1 MMNERKLAER
11 LILQELRHVIP
22 ASPYRRAGRDFLMH
36 NAGLTDNYVYHGIG
50 GMMSKTPQGFME
62 AIKGFHAAIPD
73 LKSEI
78 IDMVGEGDRLV
89 LRFNF
94 TGTHQGEF
102 FGFPPSGANLH
113 FEGMIMR
120 RFEGE
125 KVAEDLDYFDFPTVV
140 SQIQSQLTKIKN
152 IHLYKTYFGS
162 ATI

>member
-1 MMNERKLAER
+1 MNT
-11 LILQELRHVIP
+11 
-22 ASPYRRAGRDFLMH
+22 DFLMLVGGG
-36 NAGLTDNYVYHGIG
+36 GLFILYHWVNERDYTPIEEYLTEDYVYHGLG

-102 FGFPPSGANLH
+102 LGFFDKGFLFFHLFVFGWHCFFPFYSG
-113 FEGMIMR
+113 
-120 RFEGE
+120 
-125 KVAEDLDYFDFPTVV
+125 YST
-140 SQIQSQLTKIKN
+140 
-152 IHLYKTYFGS
+152 
-162 ATI
+162 

>member
-1 MMNERKLAER
+1 MIVEKHKKIARYLSQKVINEKDY
-11 LILQELRHVIP
+11 
-22 ASPYRRAGRDFLMH
+22 SPIEEY
-36 NAGLTDNYVYHGIG
+36 LTDDYVYHGLG

-102 FGFPPSGANLH
+102 LGFPASGAALH

-120 RFEGE
+120 RFVNG
-125 KVAEDLDYFDFPTVV
+125 KVAEDWDYFDFPTVV
-140 SQIQSQLTKIKN
+140 AQIQTQLN
-152 IHLYKTYFGS
+152 S
-162 ATI
+162 

>member
-1 MMNERKLAER
+1 MIVEKHKKIARYLSQKVVNEKDY
-11 LILQELRHVIP
+11 
-22 ASPYRRAGRDFLMH
+22 SPIEEY
-36 NAGLTDNYVYHGIG
+36 LTDDYVYHGLG

-102 FGFPPSGANLH
+102 LGFPASGAALH

-120 RFEGE
+120 RFVNG
-125 KVAEDLDYFDFPTVV
+125 KVAEDWDYFDFPTVV
-140 SQIQSQLTKIKN
+140 AQIQTQLN
-152 IHLYKTYFGS
+152 S
-162 ATI
+162 

>member
-1 MMNERKLAER
+1 MIEKYKAIAKYLSLKVVNEKDYTPIE
-11 LILQELRHVIP
+11 E
-22 ASPYRRAGRDFLMH
+22 Y
-36 NAGLTDNYVYHGIG
+36 LTEDYVYHGLG

-102 FGFPPSGANLH
+102 LGFPASGANLH

-125 KVAEDLDYFDFPTVV
+125 KVAEDWDYFDFPTVV
-140 SQIQSQLTKIKN
+140 SQIQSQLN
-152 IHLYKTYFGS
+152 S
-162 ATI
+162 

>member
-1 MMNERKLAER
+1 MIEKHKEIAR
-11 LILQELRHVIP
+11 LISQKVVNEKDYTPIEE
-22 ASPYRRAGRDFLMH
+22 Y
-36 NAGLTDNYVYHGIG
+36 LTEDYVYHGIG
-50 GMMSKTPQGFME
+50 GMMSKTPKGFME

-102 FGFPPSGANLH
+102 LGFPSSGAKLH

-125 KVAEDLDYFDFPTVV
+125 KVAEDWDYFDIPTVV
-140 SQIQSQLTKIKN
+140 SQIQS
-152 IHLYKTYFGS
+152 HLNS
-162 ATI
+162 

>member
-1 MMNERKLAER
+1 MIEKYKAIAKYLSQKVVNEKDYTPIDE
-11 LILQELRHVIP
+11 
-22 ASPYRRAGRDFLMH
+22 Y
-36 NAGLTDNYVYHGIG
+36 LTEDYVYHGIG

-78 IDMVGEGDRLV
+78 IDMVDEGDRLV

-102 FGFPPSGANLH
+102 LGFPSSGANLH
-113 FEGMIMR
+113 FEGRIMP

-125 KVAEDLDYFDFPTVV
+125 KLPRIGITLIFRLLFHKFNHD
-140 SQIQSQLTKIKN
+140 
-152 IHLYKTYFGS
+152 
-162 ATI
+162 

>member
-1 MMNERKLAER
+1 MIEKYKAIAKYISQKVVNEKDYTPIE
-11 LILQELRHVIP
+11 E
-22 ASPYRRAGRDFLMH
+22 Y
-36 NAGLTDNYVYHGIG
+36 LTDNYVYHGLG

-78 IDMVGEGDRLV
+78 IDMVGEGNRLV

-102 FGFPPSGANLH
+102 LGFPSSGANLH

-125 KVAEDLDYFDFPTVV
+125 KVAEDWDYFDFPTVV
-140 SQIQSQLTKIKN
+140 SQIQSQLNTIK
-152 IHLYKTYFGS
+152 S
-162 ATI
+162 

>member
-1 MMNERKLAER
+1 MIEKHKEIAR
-11 LILQELRHVIP
+11 LISQKVVNEKDYTPIEE
-22 ASPYRRAGRDFLMH
+22 Y
-36 NAGLTDNYVYHGIG
+36 LTEDYVYHGIG
-50 GMMSKTPQGFME
+50 GMMSKTPKGFME

-102 FGFPPSGANLH
+102 LGFPSSGAKLH

-125 KVAEDLDYFDFPTVV
+125 KVAEDWDYFDFPTVV
-140 SQIQSQLTKIKN
+140 SQIQDSLNTIK
-152 IHLYKTYFGS
+152 S
-162 ATI
+162 

>member
-1 MMNERKLAER
+1 MIEKYKAIAKYISQKVVNEKDYTPIE
-11 LILQELRHVIP
+11 E
-22 ASPYRRAGRDFLMH
+22 Y
-36 NAGLTDNYVYHGIG
+36 LTDNYVYHGLG

-78 IDMVGEGDRLV
+78 IDIIGEGDRLV

-102 FGFPPSGANLH
+102 LGFPSSGANLH

-125 KVAEDLDYFDFPTVV
+125 KVAEDWDYFDFPTVV
-140 SQIQSQLTKIKN
+140 SQIQSQLN
-152 IHLYKTYFGS
+152 S
-162 ATI
+162 

>member
-1 MMNERKLAER
+1 MVEKYKAIAKYISQKVVNEKDYTPIE
-11 LILQELRHVIP
+11 E
-22 ASPYRRAGRDFLMH
+22 Y
-36 NAGLTDNYVYHGIG
+36 LTDNYVYHGLG

-102 FGFPPSGANLH
+102 LGFPSSGAMLH

-125 KVAEDLDYFDFPTVV
+125 KVAEDWDYFDFPTVV
-140 SQIQSQLTKIKN
+140 SQIQSQLN
-152 IHLYKTYFGS
+152 S
-162 ATI
+162 

>member
-1 MMNERKLAER
+1 MIEKYKAIAKYISQKVVNEKDYTPIE
-11 LILQELRHVIP
+11 E
-22 ASPYRRAGRDFLMH
+22 Y
-36 NAGLTDNYVYHGIG
+36 LTDNYVYHGLG

-102 FGFPPSGANLH
+102 LGFPSSGANLH

-125 KVAEDLDYFDFPTVV
+125 KVAEDWDYFDFPTVV
-140 SQIQSQLTKIKN
+140 SQIQSQLN
-152 IHLYKTYFGS
+152 S
-162 ATI
+162 

>member
-1 MMNERKLAER
+1 MIEKYKAITKYLSQKVVNEKDYTPIDE
-11 LILQELRHVIP
+11 
-22 ASPYRRAGRDFLMH
+22 Y
-36 NAGLTDNYVYHGIG
+36 LTEDYVYHGIG

-94 TGTHQGEF
+94 TGAHQGEF
-102 FGFPPSGANLH
+102 LGFPSSGANLH

-125 KVAEDLDYFDFPTVV
+125 KVAEDWDYFDFPTVV
-140 SQIQSQLTKIKN
+140 SQIQSRLNT
-152 IHLYKTYFGS
+152 
-162 ATI
+162 